1 MQHLNA
7 DTILASAVEVK
18 ERIDTVIIND
28 IENGIVRTY
37 GVGVDEPE
45 DAPEPEQEYGDEG

>member
-28 IENGIVRTY
+28 LENGIIRTY

-45 DAPEPEQEYGDEG
+45 DAPEPDEDMWEED